1 MAAMAVE
8 PPRAPGAAGMA
19 MGSAAGLLALLDE
32 ESPSLQAEALAR
44 LDATVATSWFEAR
57 PPPAPAPAVA
67 GTDPPRPQVAG
78 HLPQIE
84 ALWEDEGFAA
94 RLRAALLA
102 SKASA
107 RHPPCPAPAPDMK
120 GKTPGHRG

>member
-1 MAAMAVE
+1 MAMAVE

-67 GTDPPRPQVAG
+67 GTDPRGPRSPATCRKSRPSG
-78 HLPQIE
+78 
-84 ALWEDEGFAA
+84 
-94 RLRAALLA
+94 RTKA
-102 SKASA
+102 SPRASA
-107 RHPPCPAPAPDMK
+107 RPCWPPRRVRDTPPRPAPAPDMK